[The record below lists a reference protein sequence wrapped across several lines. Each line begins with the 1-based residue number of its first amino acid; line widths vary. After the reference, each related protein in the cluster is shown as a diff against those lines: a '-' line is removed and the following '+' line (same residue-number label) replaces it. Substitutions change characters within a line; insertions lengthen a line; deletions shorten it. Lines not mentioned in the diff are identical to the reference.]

1 MEEQQKMLTEDD
13 VLDFI
18 FHTLYINLDKNELHF
33 ENEIIAPSELDID
46 AKQLEHL
53 RELILSTG
61 YIKASVGFGKRGYI
75 YLTQSGIQLIK
86 LYNTY
91 SNYTATLQAMPNST
105 TAPVQNQLS
114 KEAPKEQPKY
124 MDDEMAG

>member
-18 FHTLYINLDKNELHF
+18 FHTLYINLDKNEMHF
-33 ENEIIAPSELDID
+33 ENDIIAPSQINID
-46 AKQLEHL
+46 PTQIEHI

-61 YIKASVGFGKRGYI
+61 FIKASVGFGKNGYI
-75 YLTQSGIQLIK
+75 YLTQNGIQLIK
-86 LYNTY
+86 VYNSY
-91 SNYTATLQAMPNST
+91 SNYAATLQGISNST
-105 TAPVQNQLS
+105 TAPGINKLS

>member
-33 ENEIIAPSELDID
+33 ENEIIAPSEIIMD

-61 YIKASVGFGKRGYI
+61 FIKASVGFGKNGYI
-75 YLTQSGIQLIK
+75 YLTQNGIQLIK
-86 LYNTY
+86 VYNSY
-91 SNYTATLQAMPNST
+91 SNYAATLHGGSIST
-105 TAPVQNQLS
+105 NTSVHNQLS